1 MKYSSI
7 SRRIAGRGKRDS
19 NPDEKISS
27 ESIFRGVNEA
37 KKKLHDRFVFN
48 YFVSLF
54 LLTISYYFSSFHD
67 NCLIQNNL
75 KIVLS
80 GTNASG
86 SMQEKMDKIKMQIE
100 KSKVQQKQN
109 EENMKK
115 YLESDEGMNNI
126 AFGQGEIIKILVPIL
141 VIIIALQLFTGANDA

>member
-1 MKYSSI
+1 M
-7 SRRIAGRGKRDS
+7 
-19 NPDEKISS
+19 
-27 ESIFRGVNEA
+27 
-37 KKKLHDRFVFN
+37 
-48 YFVSLF
+48 
-54 LLTISYYFSSFHD
+54 
-67 NCLIQNNL
+67 IQNNL

-100 KSKVQQKQN
+100 NSKVQQKQN

-115 YLESDEGMNNI
+115 YLESDEGRNNI

-141 VIIIALQLFTGANDA
+141 VIVIALQLFTGANDA